1 MRRSIMRRSIMRR
14 SMGVIWT
21 WTIASL
27 LAAPRSFEAATGAAW
42 ALAARPSPAATIN
55 AVIVVRIVFSLVK
68 FPLGGRHRRRK
79 LAGKYGRSVD
89 WFLNPAPARH
99 KTLPR
104 GGKRENN

>member
-1 MRRSIMRRSIMRR
+1 MRRSIMRR

-42 ALAARPSPAATIN
+42 ALAAKPSPAATIN

-68 FPLGGRHRRRK
+68 FPLGGRPRRPKRQRNTAVASIGSSIRPRHDTK
-79 LAGKYGRSVD
+79 LSHAGE
-89 WFLNPAPARH
+89 
-99 KTLPR
+99 
-104 GGKRENN
+104 KRENNFV